1 MSDTKKLAQWF
12 VIVILKRPWTK
23 ADWGGTVIAHAKK
36 LLGMGYKLDEIQSC
50 ALAMVK
56 NPGRL
61 EGWNQEWKLQYLTT
75 LLRGEPPYIE
85 QWLRPPDPPP
95 VYEGHNYDLW
105 IQNWGRKAIRLGQWD
120 GLYLPVND
128 EHRLGEEAL
137 RIILGD
143 EYVQKSLDAK
153 LKQGRARLARQG
165 NTKTIGGKV
174 K

>member
-23 ADWGGTVIAHAKK
+23 ADWGGTHMAHAKK

-95 VYEGHNYDLW
+95 VYEIHRYDDW
-105 IQNWGRKAIRLGQWD
+105 VMVYGKKAIEKGLWD
-120 GLYLPVND
+120 GIYLPIN
-128 EHRLGEEAL
+128 EPHRLNDNAIE
-137 RIILGD
+137 IILGGD
-143 EYVQKSLDAK
+143 AVQVALRVKERLEAI
-153 LKQGRARLARQG
+153 GRM
-165 NTKTIGGKV
+165 
-174 K
+174 